1 VNKAVVMP
9 YDCKIEF
16 LRLVCSAVVIKE
28 YKLWIK
34 KTKRV
39 ETRKFQLFCLSNTR
53 SDYIATVSHTAES
66 HAASQVQGSSPH
78 AQESHLHA
86 PQVPSHAV
94 ESQAALSVL
103 PLTHD
108 ANEIAT
114 TATNATKIFFIFFS
128 LFDC

>member
-1 VNKAVVMP
+1 MEVP
-9 YDCKIEF
+9 T
-16 LRLVCSAVVIKE
+16 L
-28 YKLWIK
+28 
-34 KTKRV
+34 
-39 ETRKFQLFCLSNTR
+39 LFGCMS

-78 AQESHLHA
+78 EQESHWHA